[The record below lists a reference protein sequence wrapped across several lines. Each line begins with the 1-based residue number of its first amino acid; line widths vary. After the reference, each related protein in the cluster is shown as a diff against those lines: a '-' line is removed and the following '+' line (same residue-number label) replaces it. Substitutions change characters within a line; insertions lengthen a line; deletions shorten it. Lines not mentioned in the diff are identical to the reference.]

1 MSGLIKIHDSNWMV
15 DFEVVQ
21 ITFWVQQ
28 AYEMENVVLGKL
40 PRMINFSVFYWSFVD
55 VPVKFFPQACFRFK
69 TCLSLI
75 II

>member
-1 MSGLIKIHDSNWMV
+1 MFIELMSGLIKIHDSNWMV

-40 PRMINFSVFYWSFVD
+40 PRMYN
-55 VPVKFFPQACFRFK
+55 
-69 TCLSLI
+69 
-75 II
+75 